1 LAQDGGRNEKEPI
14 RWPGENPDGG
24 VYIRRG
30 IQPAE
35 NCEIEQFGGG
45 RMSATPKWGSAACH
59 EPHFG
64 KSKQIEVLNLV
75 LK

>member
-1 LAQDGGRNEKEPI
+1 
-14 RWPGENPDGG
+14 
-24 VYIRRG
+24 
-30 IQPAE
+30 
-35 NCEIEQFGGG
+35 
-45 RMSATPKWGSAACH
+45 MSATPKWGSAACH